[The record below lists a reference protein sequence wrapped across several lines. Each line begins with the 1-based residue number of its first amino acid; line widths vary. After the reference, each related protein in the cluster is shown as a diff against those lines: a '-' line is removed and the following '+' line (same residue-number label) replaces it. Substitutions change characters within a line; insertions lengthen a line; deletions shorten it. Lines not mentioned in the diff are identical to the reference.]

1 MRGRH
6 SIASM
11 RALMRRAA
19 ARRRL
24 AIALRRKPF
33 GRLNRPAD
41 SPLLAREETGLSPQ
55 RPFAWRKGEAQ

>member
-6 SIASM
+6 ASASM

-24 AIALRRKPF
+24 AALLRRKPF
-33 GRLNRPAD
+33 GRVNRPAD
-41 SPLLAREETGLSPQ
+41 SSLLASEEAGFSPR